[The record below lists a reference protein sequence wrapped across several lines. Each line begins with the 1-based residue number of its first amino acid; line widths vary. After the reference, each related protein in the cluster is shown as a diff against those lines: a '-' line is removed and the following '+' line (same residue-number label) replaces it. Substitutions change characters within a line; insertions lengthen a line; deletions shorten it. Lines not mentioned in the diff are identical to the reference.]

1 MVPSLDPH
9 IICLGTLYFVDWGL
23 QSTRSQLIFST
34 TERSNLRQ
42 VTVGTFWLPL
52 CHLENKNFQKK
63 NTSTMICYD
72 SDTNAS
78 KSLWRCFH
86 QPPFFNVA
94 SEAERTGALYSASWC
109 DSKQGPEHVN
119 RYCKPPMTDRN
130 LKGNGIKK
138 NL

>member
-63 NTSTMICYD
+63 KI
-72 SDTNAS
+72 
-78 KSLWRCFH
+78 H
-86 QPPFFNVA
+86 QPWFVMIQIQMLVSHCDVVSINLPF
-94 SEAERTGALYSASWC
+94 LMLLL
-109 DSKQGPEHVN
+109 K
-119 RYCKPPMTDRN
+119 
-130 LKGNGIKK
+130 LKGQVHCTQHHGVIANKIQSMWTDTVSHQWQTET
-138 NL
+138 